1 MDCKKL
7 AQNTVKD
14 IAKKR
19 EKAEKDFYGYQ
30 KEQTIKKKKGWNVR
44 YGGTRW

>member
-1 MDCKKL
+1 MDAKSL
-7 AQNTVKD
+7 AEKTIKD

-19 EKAEKDFYGYQ
+19 EKVDKDFYGYQ
-30 KEQTIKKKKGWNVR
+30 KEQSLKKKRGWNVK